1 MWFDALINYVSA
13 LKHKGG
19 EFFQNFWPEAQHF
32 IGKDIV
38 KAHGIFWPTML
49 MAAGLPLYKHLNVHG
64 FWTVEGQKMSKSL
77 GNTVAPLE
85 VRARIGMDAFRYFL
99 LRESVF
105 GQDPDFRYESLV
117 TRYNTDLANNL
128 GNLVSR
134 VMAMQ
139 QKYFNGVV
147 QPLSSEW
154 AMEDKQLRDKF
165 AQAEN
170 DLHGHM
176 AELQFHRALEGIWSA
191 LDHANRYIVQTAP
204 FTMVKNPAKQGRV
217 GEVLHH
223 SLEAVRTVSRLLE
236 PYMPDTAKELR
247 TLLNLDEA
255 TAALGAQW
263 GQCFAPGH
271 KVNGAKNLFPRIE
284 TDAKK

>member
-1 MWFDALINYVSA
+1 VSA
-13 LKHKGG
+13 LKQKSE
-19 EFFQNFWPEAQHF
+19 EFFQKFWPEAQHF

-38 KAHGIFWPTML
+38 KPHGVFWPTML
-49 MAAGLPLYKHLNVHG
+49 MAAGIPLYKHLNVHG

-105 GQDPDFRYESLV
+105 GQDPDFRDESLV

-134 VMAMQ
+134 VLAMQ
-139 QKYFNGVV
+139 QKYFDGAV
-147 QPLSSEW
+147 QPLGPEW
-154 AMEDKQLRDKF
+154 PIEDKQLRDKF
-165 AQAEN
+165 AQAES
-170 DLHGHM
+170 DLHDHM
-176 AELQFHRALEGIWSA
+176 SKLQFHRALEGIWSA

-204 FTMVKNPAKQGRV
+204 FTMVKDPSKQARV

-223 SLEAVRTVSRLLE
+223 LLE
-236 PYMPDTAKELR
+236 VVRILSRSLAPFMPDTTNELR
-247 TLLNLDEA
+247 GLLAIAESGS
-255 TAALGAQW
+255 ALNAPW
-263 GQCFAPGH
+263 GQGLQPGH
-271 KVNGAKNLFPRIE
+271 KVKGPKVLFPRIE
-284 TDAKK
+284 NETTK

>member
-1 MWFDALINYVSA
+1 
-13 LKHKGG
+13 
-19 EFFQNFWPEAQHF
+19 
-32 IGKDIV
+32 
-38 KAHGIFWPTML
+38 ML

-105 GQDPDFRYESLV
+105 GQDPDFRDESLV

-134 VMAMQ
+134 VLAMQ
-139 QKYFNGVV
+139 QKYFAGIV
-147 QPLSSEW
+147 QPPGSNWASEDQ
-154 AMEDKQLRDKF
+154 ELRDKF
-165 AQAEN
+165 AQVET
-170 DLHGHM
+170 DLKTYM
-176 AELQFHRALEGIWSA
+176 AELQFHHALESIWSA

-204 FTMVKNPAKQGRV
+204 FTLIKDPAKQARV

-223 SLEAVRTVSRLLE
+223 LLEVVRSLVRLLA
-236 PYMPDTAKELR
+236 PFLPDTVKELR
-247 TLLNLDEA
+247 VLLALPEGREA
-255 TAALGAQW
+255 LNAPW
-263 GQCFAPGH
+263 GQGFAPGH
-271 KVNGAKNLFPRIE
+271 KINGPKVLFPRIE
-284 TDAKK
+284 TEAQR